1 MRRCFAVGLLATL
14 MGLAGCSGSQE
25 RSAPADAI
33 VMTTNSFEPA
43 ARTVKQGGS
52 ITLFN
57 QTRGALHILVNG
69 DRGATRVEPGAPSFG
84 GASGHRSE
92 RGEVWTTPIWST
104 PGTFHVTCTIH
115 PTMNLTVTVTP
126 S

>member
-1 MRRCFAVGLLATL
+1 MRRLYAIGLLAALT
-14 MGLAGCSGSQE
+14 GLAGCGGEE
-25 RSAPADAI
+25 RTPPRDAI
-33 VMTTNSFEPA
+33 VMTSNSFEPA
-43 ARTVKQGGS
+43 TRTVEQGGT

-69 DRGATRVEPGAPSFG
+69 DRGATRSEPGAPSFG

-92 RGEVWTTPIWST
+92 RGEVWTTPVWST

-115 PTMNLTVTVTP
+115 PAMNLTVTVTP
-126 S
+126 A

>member
-1 MRRCFAVGLLATL
+1 MRRLYAIAMLGAILT
-14 MGLAGCSGSQE
+14 LAGCGGEE
-25 RSAPADAI
+25 RKAPPDAI

-43 ARTVKQGGS
+43 TRTVKQGAT

-69 DRGATRVEPGAPSFG
+69 DRGATRLEPGAPSFG

-92 RGEVWTTPIWST
+92 RGEVWTTPVWET

-115 PTMNLTVTVTP
+115 PTMNLTVTVTAG
-126 S
+126 

>member
-1 MRRCFAVGLLATL
+1 MRRLYAIGLLGAL
-14 MGLAGCSGSQE
+14 VGLAGCGGDD
-25 RSAPADAI
+25 RPPPPDAI
-33 VMTTNSFEPA
+33 VMTTNTFEPA
-43 ARTVKQGGS
+43 SRTVKQGGT

-69 DRGATRVEPGAPSFG
+69 DKGATRPEPGAPSFG

-92 RGEVWTTPIWST
+92 RGEVWTTPAWST
-104 PGTFHVTCTIH
+104 PGTFHMTCTIH